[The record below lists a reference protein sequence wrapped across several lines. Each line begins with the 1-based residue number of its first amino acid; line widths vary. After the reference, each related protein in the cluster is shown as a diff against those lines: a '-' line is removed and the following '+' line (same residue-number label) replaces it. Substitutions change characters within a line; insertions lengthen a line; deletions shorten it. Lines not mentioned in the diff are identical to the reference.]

1 MLFSEREGEGKHG
14 SAGCFQR
21 RIIPSAGHGQGELRQ
36 ALEDEIGKEGGPQ
49 FVEYQPFQSRVRFS
63 WEVHGR
69 IRQEEHSAAQRQ
81 NEEQPV
87 WAMGYRH
94 CESGNPPSG
103 ESKEPP
109 GSVNKHI
116 T

>member
-1 MLFSEREGEGKHG
+1 MEER
-14 SAGCFQR
+14 
-21 RIIPSAGHGQGELRQ
+21 
-36 ALEDEIGKEGGPQ
+36 GPQ
-49 FVEYQPFQSRVRFS
+49 FMEYQPFQSRVRFS
-63 WEVHGR
+63 QEVHGG

-81 NEEQPV
+81 NGEQPV
-87 WAMGYRH
+87 WAMDYRH

-103 ESKEPP
+103 ESKEHT